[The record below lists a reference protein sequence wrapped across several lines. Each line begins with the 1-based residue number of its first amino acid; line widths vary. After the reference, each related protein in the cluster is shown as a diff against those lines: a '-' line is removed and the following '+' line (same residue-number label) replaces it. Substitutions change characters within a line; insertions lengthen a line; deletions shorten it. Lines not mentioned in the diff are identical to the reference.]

1 MLAPLLDKMTTID
14 IENRFTAAEALHF
27 FEEMLP
33 TVAEDQLNLE
43 EYRDPEGHVR
53 YDLYNRWQDLPENFQ
68 QKWSAYR
75 QLPTPVAAKVLR
87 ALRTSEYVPHYFIPS
102 VRWFLF
108 KLTLL
113 PRNIWTRFV
122 GFIGFY

>member
-1 MLAPLLDKMTTID
+1 MLAPLLDKMTTRD
-14 IENRFTAAEALHF
+14 IENRFTAAEALQF

-43 EYRDPEGHVR
+43 EYEDPEEYIR
-53 YDLYNRWQDLPENFQ
+53 YDLYNRWQYLPENFQ
-68 QKWSAYR
+68 KKWSAYR

-87 ALRTSEYVPHYFIPS
+87 AICSSEYVPHYFLPS

-108 KLTLL
+108 KVTRF
-113 PRNIWTRFV
+113 PPYIWTRFI
-122 GFIGFY
+122 GLIGFH